1 MDNRRR
7 RTRKITLCGILCAI
21 TLVGLFAACVVPSG
35 RMGVTALAGLCTA
48 VAVCAAGYTGGLAC
62 YGACGVLSLLLLPS
76 KEIALYYCLCFGL
89 YPVLKSKIESLN
101 RLWLEWLL
109 KLLTGNLMM
118 LAVYQLLKQ
127 LLNVSLTFHGVGS
140 WGLLLIGNGA
150 FLCYDIAFTQ
160 VMGLVQSRLS
170 AFRIG

>member
-1 MDNRRR
+1 
-7 RTRKITLCGILCAI
+7 
-21 TLVGLFAACVVPSG
+21 
-35 RMGVTALAGLCTA
+35 
-48 VAVCAAGYTGGLAC
+48 
-62 YGACGVLSLLLLPS
+62 
-76 KEIALYYCLCFGL
+76 
-89 YPVLKSKIESLN
+89 
-101 RLWLEWLL
+101 
-109 KLLTGNLMM
+109 MM